1 MFFTLSKLLDV
12 AIDPFWWMFG
22 LSLLG
27 ALVLAR
33 RPERRRLGFGLISV
47 GLSLGL
53 LASLPS
59 VSNRLWH
66 SLEGDVRSTMR
77 ADVTYDAVVLLGGTV
92 SPLGSVRDEPAWNDN
107 VERLLTTHALL
118 QSGKAKV
125 VIVSGGDLRPG
136 LLTEAEYLARE
147 LERLGIDKGRIHVEA
162 KARNT
167 RENASL
173 SKPMLEALGAKSVLL
188 VTSAFHMPR
197 AQGCFR
203 AVDLETDVLPVDFRI
218 REPSLD
224 PQVAPRAEYLGGT
237 ARALREWLGRGVYRV
252 MGYTR

>member
-1 MFFTLSKLLDV
+1 MFFTLSKLLDI

-22 LSLLG
+22 LSLAG
-27 ALVLAR
+27 VLVLAR
-33 RPERRRLGFGLISV
+33 RPQRRRLGFGLISA
-47 GLSLGL
+47 GLGL
-53 LASLPS
+53 GFLASLPS

-66 SLEGDVRSTMR
+66 SLEAGVQSTMR
-77 ADVTYDAVVLLGGTV
+77 AEVTYDAVVLLGGTV

-125 VIVSGGDLRPG
+125 VIVSGGELGPG
-136 LLTEAEYLARE
+136 LLTEGAYLARE
-147 LERLGIDKGRIHVEA
+147 LERLGIEKERIHVEA
-162 KARNT
+162 KSRNT
-167 RENASL
+167 RENASF
-173 SKPMLEALGAKSVLL
+173 SKPLLEALGAQRVLL

-218 REPSLD
+218 REPSMD
-224 PQVAPRAEYLGGT
+224 PQLAPRAEYLGGT
-237 ARALREWLGRGVYRV
+237 ARALREWLGRLVYRV